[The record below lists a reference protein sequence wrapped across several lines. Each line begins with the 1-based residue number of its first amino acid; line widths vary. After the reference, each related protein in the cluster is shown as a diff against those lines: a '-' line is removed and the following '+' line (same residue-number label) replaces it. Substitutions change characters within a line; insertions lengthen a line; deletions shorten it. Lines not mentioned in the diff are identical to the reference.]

1 MATAKKKT
9 VKKKTVK
16 KKTVKKGEK
25 SKQTKAKTKE
35 KKGKTKAK
43 VTRKAKPEKEAPK
56 GPGPIL
62 LFGLWDLSEI
72 EFEDLGLA
80 RYMNLSPTFLPHT
93 GGRWANKPFAKE
105 RVNLVERLT
114 NNMMRTE
121 DYTGKKSKTLRVV
134 KAAFELIEQRTKKN
148 PVQGLV
154 RALENA
160 APREEITRLR
170 FGGISV
176 PRAVDIAPSRRLDL
190 ALRYI
195 CIGAVR
201 ATYKNPKP
209 IHECLADEI
218 LMAANGDINAYAIGR
233 KEEMER
239 VAASAR

>member
-1 MATAKKKT
+1 MAAPKKKAKRKPKEEAAQEEPEEE
-9 VKKKTVK
+9 VEEE
-16 KKTVKKGEK
+16 GEAVE
-25 SKQTKAKTKE
+25 SL
-35 KKGKTKAK
+35 
-43 VTRKAKPEKEAPK
+43 
-56 GPGPIL
+56 GPNLL
-62 LFGLWDLSEI
+62 LFGRWDISGVEVR
-72 EFEDLGLA
+72 DRGLA

-93 GGRWANKPFAKE
+93 GGRWASRPFSKG

-121 DYTGKKSKTLRVV
+121 HYTGKKSKTIQVV
-134 KAAFELIEQRTKKN
+134 KRAFEIIQKRTKKN

-154 RALENA
+154 DALENS

-190 ALRYI
+190 AVRHLCR
-195 CIGAVR
+195 GAVQ
-201 ATYKNPKP
+201 ATYKNAKP
-209 IHECLADEI
+209 IYECLAEEI
-218 LMAANGDINAYAIGR
+218 LKAASGDINSYAIGK